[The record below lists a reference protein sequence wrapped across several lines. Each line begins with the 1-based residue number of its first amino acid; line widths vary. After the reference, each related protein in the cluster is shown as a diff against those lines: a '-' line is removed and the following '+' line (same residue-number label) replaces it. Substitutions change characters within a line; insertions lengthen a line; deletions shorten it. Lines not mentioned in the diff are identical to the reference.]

1 MKSIVS
7 INTAIPTVDH
17 IKYLSGESLRDY
29 DIAIFDPRFPYL
41 ERIDF
46 SGGGSCI
53 SIEGTSRLKKA
64 IAHWFKELQS
74 ALHAG
79 KTVFVLLNE
88 YKDDQAATGSV
99 MTTRS
104 QRTYNTELINNYS
117 SIPIKLNI
125 TNTKGKIMS
134 VCDSSFNS
142 IFEIIEKIVQYR
154 VILQPESN
162 LRKIFAAKDGAMV
175 GAVMRSESWV
185 GSMVLL
191 PYFDFDQAEFTTQN
205 ENRVL
210 IWNDE
215 ALIKSKALVS
225 QIVAIDKLLKR
236 ANDHSPPP
244 HWMQVIES
252 PNIVAVLDKSIS
264 DIDAQ
269 IASLQ
274 LERDLKT
281 QSRDDVLEFSRL
293 LYETGKLLEKAI
305 EKTLR
310 LLGYSVETLRA
321 GDLEIDHVIIS
332 PTGKRM
338 IGESEGKDNAAIDI
352 SKFRQLESNIGEDF
366 ERDGIDE
373 PAKGLL
379 FGNGFRLTVP
389 KERAEQFTL
398 KSLKNA
404 NRLGSALIRTAD
416 LYPVA
421 VHLLNHP
428 ENEDFK
434 AACRSAIEDTMGG
447 IVEFPNS

>member
-7 INTAIPTVDH
+7 INTVIPTVDH

-29 DIAIFDPRFPYL
+29 DIAIFDPGFPYL

-53 SIEGTSRLKKA
+53 SIEGTSRLTKA

-74 ALHAG
+74 ALQAG
-79 KTVFVLLNE
+79 KTVFVLLND
-88 YKDDQAATGSV
+88 YKEDQAATGSA

-104 QRTYNTELINNYS
+104 QRTYNTGLVNNYS
-117 SIPIKLNI
+117 SIPIKFSI
-125 TNTKGKIMS
+125 TNTKGKIVS
-134 VCDSSFNS
+134 VCDSLFNG
-142 IFEIIEKIVQYR
+142 IFEIIEEMLQYR
-154 VILQPESN
+154 VIIHPKSN
-162 LRKIFAAKDGAMV
+162 LRKIFVAKDGAMV
-175 GAVMRSESWV
+175 GAVMSSESWV

-205 ENRVL
+205 DDRVP
-210 IWNDE
+210 IWNHE

-236 ANDHSPPP
+236 GNDHSPPP
-244 HWMQVIES
+244 NWIQVIES
-252 PNIVAVLDKSIS
+252 PNIIAVLDKGIS
-264 DIDAQ
+264 DIDTQ
-269 IASLQ
+269 IVSLQ
-274 LERDLKT
+274 LERDVHA

-293 LYETGKLLEKAI
+293 LYETGKPLEQAI

-310 LLGYSVETLRA
+310 LLGYSVETLRV

-338 IGESEGKDNAAIDI
+338 IGESEGKDNSAIDI

-366 ERDGIDE
+366 ERAGIDE

-389 KERAEQFTL
+389 NERAEQFTL

-434 AACRSAIEDTMGG
+434 AACRSAIEDTAGG
-447 IVEFPNS
+447 IVEFPSA